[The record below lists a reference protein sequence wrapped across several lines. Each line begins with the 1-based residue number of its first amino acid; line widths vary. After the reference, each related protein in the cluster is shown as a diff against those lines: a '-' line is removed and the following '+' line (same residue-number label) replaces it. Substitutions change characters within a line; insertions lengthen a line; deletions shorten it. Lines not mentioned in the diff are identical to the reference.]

1 MRTSSAGGLR
11 IKTVELGVVRG
22 ISGDSIRCDLAT
34 LVETRLLVQAG
45 SGYGKSWLLRRLLE
59 QTHGSLQQLVL
70 DVEGNFRTLREH
82 FKYVYAATDGGDI
95 PVNPRTARVL
105 AQRLLELNVSAIL
118 NLFELKMPDRI
129 AFVRHFLEGL
139 IDAPKS
145 SWHPALVVLDEA
157 QVFCPQ
163 TGRVESTDA
172 VIDLASRG
180 RGRGFCA
187 VLATQR
193 LAKLHKDAAAEMQ
206 NKLIGRA
213 GVDIDAE
220 RAGDELGLKPRARAQ
235 LRELPIGHFFAM
247 GPAFSTP
254 PGTVIKVGKVKTTH
268 PRPGMVVPPLAVP
281 AEVRSILPQLTDL
294 EADPEP
300 PPGNSPT
307 SNVEA
312 LEAQV
317 AALQRQVAEAEAQA
331 RLAEVVL
338 APSTSPDL
346 APQLAEFERQIQ
358 TLDAVADRLDA
369 GLRSLRNLA
378 TEIRAGLVPTPAPPR
393 TSAPSRRSAP
403 PAPTAGR
410 RPSPTKT
417 KPASKA
423 SAPITN
429 PQQRILNAIAWLE
442 AVGLSTSRVLVA
454 FVVGVSPKTA
464 GYGSNVGELRKRGL
478 VTYPRDRYLALTDDG
493 RGVAVVDGDLPRT
506 TETLHRLIL
515 DYLSRPLAAIFKIIL
530 EAHPRALARE
540 FIAERVGVSPKTAG
554 FGSNIGALKSLELV
568 VYPAA
573 GQVAAASELFL
584 MGASRG

>member
-1 MRTSSAGGLR
+1 MRTPTTGGLR
-11 IKTVELGVVRG
+11 IKTFELGAVRG
-22 ISGDSIRCDLAT
+22 TSGDSFRCDLAT
-34 LVETRLLVQAG
+34 LVESRLLVQAG

-118 NLFELKMPDRI
+118 NLFELKMPERI

-163 TGRVESTDA
+163 AGRVESTDA

-193 LAKLHKDAAAEMQ
+193 LAKLNKDAAAEMQ

-220 RAGDELGLKPRARAQ
+220 RAGDELGLKPRARTQ

-281 AEVRSILPQLTDL
+281 AEVRSILPQLADL
-294 EADPEP
+294 EVDPEP
-300 PPGNSPT
+300 SPASPA
-307 SNVEA
+307 SNNHEA

-317 AALQRQVAEAEAQA
+317 VALQRQLVEADEREREAQA
-331 RLAEVVL
+331 RLAEVL
-338 APSTSPDL
+338 ATSTTPDMSK
-346 APQLAEFERQIQ
+346 QLADFEREIKA
-358 TLDAVADRLDA
+358 LEEVANRLDA
-369 GLRSLRNLA
+369 GLRSVRTLGAELRV
-378 TEIRAGLVPTPAPPR
+378 GLVAAPR
-393 TSAPSRRSAP
+393 TSPP
-403 PAPTAGR
+403 PAPSPVPATTR
-410 RPSPTKT
+410 RPSP
-417 KPASKA
+417 AKA
-423 SAPITN
+423 AISN

-442 AVGLSTSRVLVA
+442 AVGLQTSRVLVA
-454 FVVGVSPKTA
+454 FVAGVSPKTA

-478 VTYPRDRYLALTDDG
+478 VSYPRDKFLALTDDG
-493 RGVAVVDGDLPRT
+493 RSAAVVDEELPRAA
-506 TETLHRLIL
+506 ETLHRLVL
-515 DYLSRPLAAIFKIIL
+515 DYLSRPLAAIFKIVL
-530 EAHPRALARE
+530 EAHPRALSRE
-540 FIAERVGVSPKTAG
+540 VIAERVGVSPKTAG

-573 GQVAAASELFL
+573 GQVAAASDLFL
-584 MGASRG
+584 STRGST